1 MWADKKWV
9 IKGSLDKV
17 SVDKV
22 SVEKVTV
29 DKVTVDKV
37 TVDTV
42 SIDKKLSWLI
52 DLAPLQTLKR
62 MKGTFMAA
70 EIHVEI
76 VGVGPLEVGQ
86 QGHVQ
91 LDDLKLGGDNKL
103 PCFENITA

>member
-1 MWADKKWV
+1 
-9 IKGSLDKV
+9 
-17 SVDKV
+17 
-22 SVEKVTV
+22 
-29 DKVTVDKV
+29 
-37 TVDTV
+37 
-42 SIDKKLSWLI
+42 
-52 DLAPLQTLKR
+52 

-103 PCFENITA
+103 PRFENITA